1 MKRICFLLVLF
12 CAAFVD
18 LSAQKV
24 ISGKVTDKKG
34 QPIPGVRVKSN
45 RTTEFTVTEP
55 DGTFRLETKYST
67 RKLRVDYVGFQPK
80 KLKASPDMDIR
91 LKKTNLWNRKPS
103 KMQWFVNLQAAVDPI
118 VNVPPVFGIMFGQAK
133 GFGWYAKSIC
143 NPGGYV
149 SDFDVENF
157 YFPNHSVISSDYLWK
172 TGKVKFSFYSISG
185 GFVCRLGCALHL
197 YGGLG
202 CAGGWVHYEL
212 SGGKTLRSNY
222 SDQPMMAE
230 SGFMLRLGRVN
241 VNAGMMLMNEFD
253 DPLFMCNFGI
263 GINL

>member
-24 ISGKVTDKKG
+24 VSGKVTDKKG

-55 DGTFRLETKYST
+55 DGTFRLETKYYT

-103 KMQWFVNLQAAVDPI
+103 KMQWFVNLQAAADPI
-118 VNVPPVFGIMFGQAK
+118 YDIPPVFGVMFGQAK
-133 GFGWYAKSIC
+133 GFGWYAKLIC
-143 NPGGYV
+143 NPVGL
-149 SDFDVENF
+149 FNETNDVA
-157 YFPNHSVISSDYLWK
+157 YYSSYYNGNCDLWT
-172 TGKVKFSFYSISG
+172 TGKVRFPAIFGSW

-197 YGGLG
+197 YGGIG
-202 CAGGWVHYEL
+202 VGAGKVQYEL
-212 SGGKTLRSNY
+212 SGGKTFGVDY
-222 SDQPMMAE
+222 IDMPMLID
-230 SGFMLRLGRVN
+230 GGVMLRLGRVN
-241 VNAGMMLMNEFD
+241 ANLGIMACDCGSV
-253 DPLFMCNFGI
+253 MCNFGI
-263 GINL
+263 GINM